1 MRGLT
6 VGLSGEALNVS
17 RALTTTSHLLGDMHT
32 SYYQI
37 DIMCACIF
45 FHPFINVHLNQQN
58 IVSFS
63 HWKEK
68 KKLHSNSRLFVKS
81 ITDLYMDFIYNIYIN
96 IFIYI
101 KYTKYMKMSFVFLMI
116 KQNTSEKN
124 YEEMAA
130 AEYGEALLGTVWAYG
145 SALSR
150 APSLPWGLLSHKFLF
165 LSNITSQGQFPSSA
179 FSSYSSLKFGF
190 TPTSLSSFQWKTIYF
205 YSVDLSA
212 KPSLVN
218 GRQWLNL
225 IKIWMQYKS
234 KTRTGEFSN
243 HTDKAPATI
252 KKWTYRLF
260 ILILFHLIFLFFENF
275 NVSTILYYFHT
286 TFLLQL
292 YGSHPLPFKFMIP
305 SITVTYTYTYA
316 GAHAYTNKTYW
327 VYLVWHAFRPETW
340 D

>member
-1 MRGLT
+1 MIRIKRKIKDPSGVYVPTTKEDARINSGPEWWGPECQQGSHDNLPPVGWHAYFLLSNRHYVCMYIFPSIYKCPLESTGHSQFLT
-6 VGLSGEALNVS
+6 LKRE
-17 RALTTTSHLLGDMHT
+17 
-32 SYYQI
+32 
-37 DIMCACIF
+37 
-45 FHPFINVHLNQQN
+45 
-58 IVSFS
+58 
-63 HWKEK
+63 

-96 IFIYI
+96 ILIYI
-101 KYTKYMKMSFVFLMI
+101 I
-116 KQNTSEKN
+116 
-124 YEEMAA
+124 YENVICIFDDQ
-130 AEYGEALLGTVWAYG
+130 AEHMRWEALWGTVWAYG

-150 APSLPWGLLSHKFLF
+150 APSLPWGRLSHKFLF

-252 KKWTYRLF
+252 KNEHIDYSYLYFF
-260 ILILFHLIFLFFENF
+260 I
-275 NVSTILYYFHT
+275 
-286 TFLLQL
+286 
-292 YGSHPLPFKFMIP
+292 
-305 SITVTYTYTYA
+305 
-316 GAHAYTNKTYW
+316 
-327 VYLVWHAFRPETW
+327 
-340 D
+340 